1 MRVMVINSGSSSIK
15 FQLID
20 TAERKFLCKGMAERI
35 GLEDGIFHFAREG
48 EEKVSREAEIPDHK
62 AGMALIEEA
71 LSDIGRIEAAGHRMV
86 IGGEEMRDAAV
97 LDDSTVAIIE
107 KYTPLAPLHNPPALA
122 GFRAARE
129 SFSSIPHVGVFDT
142 AFHSTLEPKAY
153 VYPLA
158 YECYEKHG
166 IRRFGYHG
174 TSHKYVALRAA
185 ELLGRPAEE
194 FNCVTCHLGNGS
206 SITAVKGGKSVD
218 TSLGFGT
225 MCGIPMGTRAGDF
238 DPDIILY
245 LIERIGMSPREV
257 KDLIYSESGLKGIS
271 GISNDVRDIEAAAGK
286 GNKRAKLALE
296 LLAHYGRKTIA
307 AMAASMTAPLHAV
320 IFTAGI
326 GENQS
331 SVREAMCRGLEFMG
345 IRIDPGK
352 NRDTR
357 DEAVISAPDSP
368 VAVIVVPTNEELMIA
383 LDTERIVT
391 SRK

>member
-1 MRVMVINSGSSSIK
+1 MVINSGSSSIK
-15 FQLID
+15 FQVID
-20 TAERKFLCKGMAERI
+20 TTARKSLCKGLAERI
-35 GLEDGIFHFAREG
+35 GLEEGMFHFTKAG
-48 EEKVSREAEIPDHK
+48 EEKRSREIAIPDHK
-62 AGMALIEEA
+62 AGIRLIEEA
-71 LSDIGRIEAAGHRMV
+71 LSGIGKIEGVGHRMV
-86 IGGEEMRDAAV
+86 IGGEEIRDAAI
-97 LDDSTVAIIE
+97 LDEATVAIIE

-129 SFSSIPHVGVFDT
+129 SFSSIPHVGIFDT

-185 ELLGRPAEE
+185 EMLGKRAQE

-206 SITAVKGGKSVD
+206 SITAVRGGKSVD

-225 MCGIPMGTRAGDF
+225 MCGMPMGTRAGDF
-238 DPDIILY
+238 DPDIVLH
-245 LIERIGMSPREV
+245 LIERIGMKPSEV
-257 KDLIYSESGLKGIS
+257 KELIYSESGLKGIS
-271 GISNDVRDIEAAAGK
+271 GISNDVRDIEAAAGE
-286 GNKRAKLALE
+286 GNDRAKLALE
-296 LLAHYGRKTIA
+296 ILAHYGRKTIA
-307 AMAASMTAPLHAV
+307 AMAASMMAPLHAV
-320 IFTAGI
+320 VFTAGI

-345 IRIDPGK
+345 VSIDLEK
-352 NRDTR
+352 NNGTR
-357 DEAVISAPDSP
+357 DEAIVSSPDSP

-391 SRK
+391 SQG

>member
-1 MRVMVINSGSSSIK
+1 
-15 FQLID
+15 
-20 TAERKFLCKGMAERI
+20 
-35 GLEDGIFHFAREG
+35 
-48 EEKVSREAEIPDHK
+48 
-62 AGMALIEEA
+62 
-71 LSDIGRIEAAGHRMV
+71 
-86 IGGEEMRDAAV
+86 
-97 LDDSTVAIIE
+97 
-107 KYTPLAPLHNPPALA
+107 
-122 GFRAARE
+122 
-129 SFSSIPHVGVFDT
+129 DT
-142 AFHSTLEPKAY
+142 AFHSTLETKAY
-153 VYPLA
+153 VYPLS

-185 ELLGRPAEE
+185 ELLGRPIEE

-238 DPDIILY
+238 DPDIVLY

-257 KDLIYSESGLKGIS
+257 KDLIYTESGLKGIS
-271 GISNDVRDIEAAAGK
+271 GISNDVRDIEAAAGE
-286 GNKRAKLALE
+286 GNKRAKLALD

-307 AMAASMTAPLHAV
+307 AMAASMTTPLHAV

-345 IRIDPGK
+345 VRIDPGK
-352 NRDTR
+352 NRNTR
-357 DEAVISAPDSP
+357 DEAVISASDSP

-383 LDTERIVT
+383 LDTERIVA